1 MSENNK
7 NKYSQLAE
15 EERDI
20 YLGVINRFIGYYSR
34 EAQRETKNDTSSE
47 YPFVAMDTRQVFEQI
62 RIVHDHLDVDNS
74 LDKTWSFLDVGCGIG
89 NIMLIAE
96 QYSFDA
102 YGFEKDEY
110 PFQLATKLIDQDHV
124 WQADIWSFE
133 DYGKFDVIYYFRPL
147 PDAGP
152 QTKFEKMIEDKL
164 KVGGIL
170 IANRKISQEI
180 EKDVRFKR
188 LTSDHPIWQKVSE

>member
-1 MSENNK
+1 MSRYEEHQH
-7 NKYSQLAE
+7 SLLAE

-34 EAQRETKNDTSSE
+34 EAQKETRNDTTRE

-62 RIVHDHLDVDNS
+62 HIVHEQLGMNAPPG
-74 LDKTWSFLDVGCGIG
+74 KKYTFLDVGCGIG

-102 YGFEKDEY
+102 YGIEKDEY
-110 PFQLATKLIDQDHV
+110 PFQLATKLIDKEHV
-124 WQADIWSFE
+124 WQRDIWEFD
-133 DYGKFDVIYYFRPL
+133 DYDTFDVIYYFRPL

-152 QTKFEKMIEDKL
+152 QTKFELLIENKI
-164 KVGGIL
+164 KKGGIL
-170 IANRKISQEI
+170 IANRKISTAI
-180 EKDVRFKR
+180 EEDSRFKK
-188 LTSDHPIWQKVSE
+188 LSTDHPIWQKVSE